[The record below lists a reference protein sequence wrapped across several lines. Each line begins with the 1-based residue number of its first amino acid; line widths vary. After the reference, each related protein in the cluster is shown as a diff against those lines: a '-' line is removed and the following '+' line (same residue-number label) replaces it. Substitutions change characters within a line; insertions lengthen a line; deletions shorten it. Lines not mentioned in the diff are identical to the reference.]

1 MSPLLADSRIASY
14 DLIALQE
21 PWQNPYCNRTYCPSA
36 SGFLPAYD
44 DRKRR
49 SCFLINRRLDP
60 TLWSVEYPSPDL
72 AVLCLQAEDRTVW
85 IYNIYSPPPGSY
97 SIDQYDTPISILPDL
112 LSRDGDHLLLG
123 DFNLHHPMWCGP
135 RNPTAHKAA
144 DRLVD
149 LILSYDLSL
158 ASPKGGVT
166 WEARGQSSTIDLTF
180 LSPRLQEQV
189 VRCEIRED
197 LDFGADHYPIST
209 SLLLRTIQVEPIL
222 RRSWK
227 RMDIEA
233 VQAGAAHL
241 PRPPALTSSDKVEEY
256 TTLLVQAIQCLIDQT
271 VPWAKPSSYGQ
282 PWWTIEVQDAVE
294 EERILRQ
301 KLRTSQDYNSQ
312 QMRTATQKK
321 VRTIRKAKQKSFR
334 TMMHEA
340 CEGNGLWRM
349 ANWARTTQGSYMLPV
364 MPPLA
369 TDLGV
374 ATSLPDK
381 VQALR
386 QRFYPIV
393 RADLEDITDS
403 SFEDSSFPDPL
414 AISQA
419 VDVQEVLNLLRT
431 RRTNKA
437 PGSDSIPNDFLKAM
451 GEPLAAAVAAIA
463 TACWK
468 LGYYPKQFK
477 HARTVVIRKP
487 GKAAYDTPGAWR
499 PIALLN
505 TIGKLIE
512 ALTANRLQDAAEEHG
527 LLPDTQM
534 GARRGRSTE
543 TALELL
549 VEQVRTIWTSKKHVA
564 SLLSLDIS
572 GAFDTV
578 NPTRLLDTLRKKRIP
593 GWLVRWV
600 QAFMTD
606 RTTTLVVQGQESEPF
621 PVEAG
626 VPQGSTL
633 SPILFLFYNAELLD
647 ICNQPRQRL
656 SAVGF
661 ADDINI
667 LTYGLSTETNCRTI
681 EQTHSRCL
689 DWARRFGMSFAP
701 AKYEL
706 IHFTRH
712 RTKFNLQASLNLGT
726 VIKSPALDVRVLGV
740 WLDSKLQWTAHAR
753 EVKKK
758 ALIQQLA
765 LQRISAST
773 WGATFVRARQIYT
786 AVVRPAVSYGVSV
799 WRNPLET
806 RAGKLMPILRSIQNS
821 CLRTVAGAYRATPI
835 RSLEVETYIPPV
847 DIYLDSRVA
856 AFQRRLENSRSY
868 DIIQR
873 ACSNIR
879 ARLKSRV
886 ARRTKTQGQLRKQW
900 TEQRAVDQGD
910 RTEDKQILYEWTQ
923 RWEIEQN
930 RVNQKRVG
938 RRGKGE
944 TYWDLIRPPPGRT
957 ILKLHQN
964 LRKAESSA
972 LVQFRTGR
980 TGLASFLY
988 WIGVPEF
995 QSPICPCGQ
1004 GEETPYHVLRH
1015 CPLEEG
1021 NRQSLRT
1028 MCGGGIDV
1036 VRLLNTPEG
1045 AGVAARWIVQSG
1057 RLNQFRVAKALS
1069 YE

>member
-21 PWQNPYCNRTYCPSA
+21 PWQNPHCNRTYCPSA
-36 SGFLPAYD
+36 SGFLPVYD
-44 DRKRR
+44 DKQRR

-60 TLWSVEYPSPDL
+60 TTWSVEYPSSDL
-72 AVLCLQAEDRTVW
+72 AVFCLQVEDCTVW
-85 IYNIYSPPPGSY
+85 VYNIYNPPPGSY
-97 SIDQYDTPISILPDL
+97 SIDQHDTPISLLPDL
-112 LSRDGDHLLLG
+112 ISRDGDHLLLG
-123 DFNLHHPMWCGP
+123 DFNLHHPMWCSP

-144 DRLVD
+144 DRLID
-149 LILSYDLSL
+149 LILSYDLAL

-180 LSPRLQEQV
+180 LSPRLREQI

-209 SLLLRTIQVEPIL
+209 SLLLRTIQVSPVP

-227 RMDIEA
+227 RMDLEA
-233 VQAGAAHL
+233 VQAGAVYL
-241 PRPPALTSSDKVEEY
+241 PKPPALTTPDRLDHYVQGL
-256 TTLLVQAIQCLIDQT
+256 TQAIQHLIDQT

-282 PWWTIEVQDAVE
+282 PWWTKEVQDVVK
-294 EERILRQ
+294 EERTLRQ
-301 KLRTSQDYNSQ
+301 KLRISQDYDNQ
-312 QMRTATQKK
+312 QLQTVTQRKA
-321 VRTIRKAKQKSFR
+321 RTIRKAKQRSFR
-334 TMMHEA
+334 TMVQEA

-349 ANWARTTQGSYMLPV
+349 ANWGRTTQGSYILPV

-369 TDLGV
+369 TDSGI

-393 RADLEDITDS
+393 EADLTDVTDTR
-403 SFEDSSFPDPL
+403 FEDSSFLDPL
-414 AISQA
+414 TISQVA
-419 VDVQEVLNLLRT
+419 DSQEVLNLLRT
-431 RRTNKA
+431 RRANKA
-437 PGSDSIPNDFLKAM
+437 PGNDSIPNDFLKAM

-468 LGYYPKQFK
+468 LGHYPKQFK

-487 GKAAYDTPGAWR
+487 GKAAYDVPGAWR

-505 TIGKLIE
+505 TIGKLVE
-512 ALTANRLQDAAEEHG
+512 ALTASRLRDAAEEHG

-549 VEQVRTIWTSKKHVA
+549 VEQVRTVWTSKKHVA

-578 NPTRLLDTLRKKRIP
+578 NPTRLLDTLRRKRIP
-593 GWLVRWV
+593 GWLVRWI

-621 PVEAG
+621 PVTAG

-661 ADDINI
+661 ADDVNI
-667 LTYGLSTETNCRTI
+667 LTYGRSTEINCHTLEHI
-681 EQTHSRCL
+681 HSRCL
-689 DWARRFGMSFAP
+689 DWATRFGMSFAP

-712 RTKFNLQASLNLGT
+712 RTKFNLQVSLNLGT
-726 VIKSPALDVRVLGV
+726 VLKTPTPDVRVLGV
-740 WLDSKLQWTAHAR
+740 WLDTKLQWAAHAR

-758 ALIQQLA
+758 TLVQQYA
-765 LQRISAST
+765 LQRATAST
-773 WGATFVRARQIYT
+773 WGATFVQARQIYT
-786 AVVRPAVSYGVSV
+786 AVVRSAIAYGASV
-799 WRNPLET
+799 WRNPLGAK
-806 RAGKLMPILRSIQNS
+806 AGKLMPLLRSVQNS
-821 CLRTVAGAYRATPI
+821 CLRTVAGAFRATPI
-835 RSLEVETYIPPV
+835 RSLEVETYIPPI
-847 DIYLDSRVA
+847 DIYLNSRVA
-856 AFQRRLENSRSY
+856 AFQRRVEDSSSY
-868 DIIQR
+868 DVIKK
-873 ACSNIR
+873 ACSAIR
-879 ARLKSRV
+879 ARLKSR
-886 ARRTKTQGQLRKQW
+886 AAKRAKTQGQLRKEWAQ
-900 TEQRAVDQGD
+900 QRAVDQGG
-910 RTEDKQILYEWTQ
+910 RTEETQTLYEWTQ
-923 RWEIEQN
+923 KWEAEQI
-930 RVNQKRVG
+930 RASQQVIRRGG
-938 RRGKGE
+938 RRGVQ
-944 TYWDLIRPPPGRT
+944 WDLIRRPPGRT

-995 QSPICPCGQ
+995 KSPVCQCGQ
-1004 GEETPYHVLRH
+1004 EEETPYHVLRH

-1028 MCGGGIDV
+1028 VCGGGIDV

-1057 RLNQFRVAKALS
+1057 RLSQFRVAKALS

>member
-21 PWQNPYCNRTYCPSA
+21 PWQNPYCNRTYCPST
-36 SGFLPAYD
+36 SGFIPAYD
-44 DRKRR
+44 DRQRR

-60 TLWSVEYPSPDL
+60 TTWSVEYPSPDL
-72 AVLCLQAEDRTVW
+72 AVVCLQVEDRTIWV
-85 IYNIYSPPPGSY
+85 YNIYNPPPGSY
-97 SIDQYDTPISILPDL
+97 STDQTSTPISLLPDL
-112 LSRDGDHLLLG
+112 LSRNGDHLLLG

-144 DRLVD
+144 DSLVD
-149 LILSYDLSL
+149 LILSYNLSL

-180 LSPRLQEQV
+180 LSPRLKEQV
-189 VRCEIRED
+189 IRCEIRED

-209 SLLLRTIQVEPIL
+209 SFLLRTIRVEPIL

-227 RMDIEA
+227 RMNIEA
-233 VQAGAAHL
+233 VQAGAVHL
-241 PRPPALTSSDKVEEY
+241 PRPPALTTPDRLDDYVQCL
-256 TTLLVQAIQCLIDQT
+256 TQAIQYLINQT
-271 VPWAKPSSYGQ
+271 VPWAKPASYGQ

-294 EERILRQ
+294 EERTLRR
-301 KLRTSQDYNSQ
+301 KLRTIQDPDDQ
-312 QMRTATQKK
+312 QLRTARQRK
-321 VRTIRKAKQKSFR
+321 VHTIRKAKQKSFR
-334 TMMHEA
+334 IMIQEV

-349 ANWARTTQGSYMLPV
+349 ANWGRTTQGSYILPV

-369 TDLGV
+369 TDSGI

-381 VQALR
+381 IQALR

-393 RADLEDITDS
+393 HADLADITDS
-403 SFEDSSFPDPL
+403 SFEDSSFLDPL
-414 AISQA
+414 TISQA
-419 VDVQEVLNLLRT
+419 VDTQEVLSLLRT

-451 GEPLAAAVAAIA
+451 GEPLAVAVAAI
-463 TACWK
+463 TMACWK
-468 LGYYPKQFK
+468 LGHYPKQFK

-487 GKAAYDTPGAWR
+487 GKAAYDVPGAWR

-505 TIGKLIE
+505 TIGKLVE
-512 ALTANRLQDAAEEHG
+512 ALTANRLRDIAEEYC
-527 LLPDTQM
+527 LLPNTQM

-549 VEQVRTIWTSKKHVA
+549 VEQVRTVWTSKKHVA

-572 GAFDTV
+572 GAFDIV
-578 NPTRLLDTLRKKRIP
+578 NPTRLLDTLRRKRIP

-606 RTTTLVVQGQESEPF
+606 RTTTLVIQGQESEPF
-621 PVEAG
+621 SVEAG

-647 ICNQPRQRL
+647 ICNQPQQRL

-667 LTYGLSTETNCRTI
+667 LTYGRSTEINCHTLEHI
-681 EQTHSRCL
+681 HSRCL
-689 DWARRFGMSFAP
+689 NWASRFGMSFAP

-712 RTKFNLQASLNLGT
+712 RTKFNLQATLNLGT
-726 VIKSPALDVRVLGV
+726 VIKTPAPDLRVLGV
-740 WLDSKLQWTAHAR
+740 WLDTKLQWAAHAR

-758 ALIQQLA
+758 ALVQQYA
-765 LQRISAST
+765 LRRVTAST
-773 WGATFVRARQIYT
+773 WGATFVRARQLYT
-786 AVVRPAVSYGVSV
+786 AVVRPAVIYGASV
-799 WRNPLET
+799 WKSPLGVKT
-806 RAGKLMPILRSIQNS
+806 GKLMPLLQSIQNS
-821 CLRTVAGAYRATPI
+821 CLRTVAGAYKATPI
-835 RSLEVETYIPPV
+835 RSLEVETYLPPI
-847 DIYLDSRVA
+847 DIYLNSRIA
-856 AFQRRLENSRSY
+856 AFQRRIENSSSY
-868 DIIQR
+868 DVIR
-873 ACSNIR
+873 KACSAIR

-886 ARRTKTQGQLRKQW
+886 ARKVKTQGQLRQEW
-900 TEQRAVDQGD
+900 AQQRAADQGD
-910 RTEDKQILYEWTQ
+910 RTEEKQILHEWTQ
-923 RWEIEQN
+923 RWETEQN
-930 RVNQKRVG
+930 RIKQRPVRGRG
-938 RRGKGE
+938 RRE
-944 TYWDLIRPPPGRT
+944 VQWDLIRRPPSRT

-995 QSPICPCGQ
+995 KSPICQCGQ
-1004 GEETPYHVLRH
+1004 EEETPYHMLRH

-1021 NRQSLRT
+1021 SRQSLRT
-1028 MCGGGIDV
+1028 MCGGGIDI

-1045 AGVAARWIVQSG
+1045 TGVAARWIVQSG
-1057 RLNQFRVAKALS
+1057 RLSQFRVAKALS